1 MSGQLRAGSASG
13 RWVLVATVGGS
24 GLAMLDST
32 VVNVALAQLGRDL
45 HADFAAL
52 QWVINGYT
60 LSLAA
65 LILLGGALGDRF
77 GRRRVF
83 VVGVVWFAL
92 ASALCGL
99 APTAGLLVAARVL
112 QGIGGALLTPGSL
125 ALIAASF
132 RPEDRS
138 RAIGAWSG
146 LGGVAGAIGPFVGGA
161 LVDWTWRAVFWV
173 NVPLAA
179 AVVLIALRHVPESH
193 DPDAGGGIDLVG
205 VVLGVVGLG
214 AATFALTALGSAGSG
229 PTVLVSG
236 LVGVAALAAFLVVE
250 RRSPHPLVPLSMFN
264 DRQFSAANLVTLL
277 LYGALGVYFFL
288 LVLQLQTVAGFS
300 PTVAGTA
307 LLPVTALML
316 LLSARSG
323 ALADRIGPRIQMT
336 VGPLLAAAGFVLAI
350 RVGPDASYLADVLP
364 ATVALGLGL
373 ATTVAPLTATVLASA
388 DDHHAGIAS
397 GINNAVARSAG
408 LLAVAVIPV
417 AAGLGGADYTNPAV
431 YGAGFRRAMLIGAG
445 LLVLSSVLSALLIR
459 QVRVPAPLPPPTV
472 PPDGERP
479 MPTERERAAAAG
491 EQVVAAQVTLRL
503 AEYPHCGITGP
514 QLYPGPSSSGARS

>member
-1 MSGQLRAGSASG
+1 MTGQLRTDQAAG
-13 RWVLVATVGGS
+13 RWVLAATVGGS

-32 VVNVALAQLGRDL
+32 VVNVALERLGRDL
-45 HADFAAL
+45 GADFAAL
-52 QWVINGYT
+52 QWVVNGYT

-83 VVGVVWFAL
+83 LVGVVWFAV

-99 APTAGLLVAARVL
+99 APDAGLLVAARVL

-138 RAIGAWSG
+138 KAVGSWSG

-161 LVDWTWRAVFWV
+161 LVDWTWRAVFWI
-173 NVPLAA
+173 NVPVAA
-179 AVVLIALRHVPESH
+179 AVVLITLRHVPESR
-193 DPDAGGGIDLVG
+193 DPDAAGRIDLLG
-205 VVLGVVGLG
+205 ASLGVLGLG
-214 AATFALTALGSAGSG
+214 AITFALTEVGGVGSSA
-229 PTVLVSG
+229 PVVVSG
-236 LVGVAALAAFLVVE
+236 LIGVLALAAFLVVE
-250 RRSPHPLVPLSMFN
+250 SRSPHPLVPLSMFR
-264 DRQFSAANLVTLL
+264 DRLFSATNIVTLL
-277 LYGALGVYFFL
+277 IYGALGVFFFL
-288 LVLQLQTVAGFS
+288 LMLQMQTVAGFS

-323 ALADRIGPRIQMT
+323 ALADRIGPRPQLT
-336 VGPLLAAAGFVLAI
+336 VGPLLAAAGFLLATRI
-350 RVGPDASYLADVLP
+350 GPGASYLADVLP

-373 ATTVAPLTATVLASA
+373 AATVAPLTATVLAAA
-388 DDHHAGIAS
+388 DDRRAGIAS

-417 AAGLGGADYTNPAV
+417 AAGLGGADYTDPAV
-431 YGAGFRRAMLIGAG
+431 YDAGFRRAMLIGAA
-445 LLVLSSVLSALLIR
+445 LLVAAAVLAAVLIR
-459 QVRVPAPLPPPTV
+459 PSKLPAGSAGSTRPVPAGAAV
-472 PPDGERP
+472 PAVG
-479 MPTERERAAAAG
+479 A
-491 EQVVAAQVTLRL
+491 LRL
-503 AEYPHCGITGP
+503 ARCPHCGVAGP
-514 QLYPGPSSSGARS
+514 QLHPGPAAEAARP

>member
-1 MSGQLRAGSASG
+1 MTGQLRVDQAAG
-13 RWVLVATVGGS
+13 RWVLTATVGGS

-32 VVNVALAQLGRDL
+32 VVNVALERLGRDL
-45 HADFAAL
+45 GADFAGL

-83 VVGVVWFAL
+83 LIGVVWFAV

-99 APTAGLLVAARVL
+99 APNAGVLIGARVL

-138 RAIGAWSG
+138 RAVGAWSG

-161 LVDWTWRAVFWV
+161 LVDWSWRAVFWV

-179 AVVLIALRHVPESH
+179 ALVLITLRHVPESR
-193 DPDAGGGIDLVG
+193 DPDATGGIDLLG
-205 VVLGVVGLG
+205 AALAVLGLG
-214 AATFALTALGSAGSG
+214 AVTFALTALGTPGAGIAA
-229 PTVLVSG
+229 LVAG
-236 LVGVAALAAFLVVE
+236 LVGVAALVLFLLVE
-250 RRSPHPLVPLSMFN
+250 RRSPHPLVPLSMFS
-264 DRQFSAANLVTLL
+264 DRLFSGANAVTLL

-300 PTVAGTA
+300 PTIAGTA
-307 LLPVTALML
+307 LLPVTVLML

-323 ALADRIGPRIQMT
+323 ALADRIGPRTQMT
-336 VGPLLAAAGFVLAI
+336 IGPLLAAAGFLLAI
-350 RVGPDASYLADVLP
+350 RIGPGANYLTDVLP

-388 DDHHAGIAS
+388 DDHHAGVAS

-417 AAGLGGADYTNPAV
+417 AAGLGGADYTDPVA
-431 YGAGFRRAMLIGAG
+431 YDAGFRRAMLIGAG
-445 LLVLSSVLSALLIR
+445 LLVVASALSAVLIR
-459 QVRVPAPLPPPTV
+459 PAKKGPPPAPTPSP
-472 PPDGERP
+472 
-479 MPTERERAAAAG
+479 
-491 EQVVAAQVTLRL
+491 LRL
-503 AEYPHCGITGP
+503 AECTHCGVTGP
-514 QLYPGPSSSGARS
+514 QLHPGVTAGPPWR